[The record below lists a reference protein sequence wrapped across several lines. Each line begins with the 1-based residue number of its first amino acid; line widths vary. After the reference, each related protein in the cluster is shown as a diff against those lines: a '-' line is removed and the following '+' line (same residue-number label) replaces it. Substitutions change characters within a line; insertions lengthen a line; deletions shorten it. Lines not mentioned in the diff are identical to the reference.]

1 MKCVEITQISLYFQ
15 VPFAYT
21 QLTELRRGRL
31 GGTDTLLLVGKVV
44 SLSRVAEP
52 DLGYLLFGYS
62 RSRHFGQSPAPA

>member
-21 QLTELRRGRL
+21 QLTELSRGRL
-31 GGTDTLLLVGKVV
+31 GGTDTLLLEGKVV

-62 RSRHFGQSPAPA
+62 RSRHFGPSPAPG

>member
-15 VPFAYT
+15 VPFGYT
-21 QLTELRRGRL
+21 QLSRGRL
-31 GGTDTLLLVGKVV
+31 GGTDTLLLEGKVV